1 MAADPKTILRRWEDL
16 KSARM
21 PHEQIW
27 RQIDELF
34 TPRRSDILTRPAGEI
49 RDRRVVDATG
59 MICVDRLAAMTFGFT
74 VSSSMPF
81 VRPDVGSGLIAAGRA
96 ADDIDAGGRDYLD
109 GVSWGLHGHFMGAQ
123 SGFTVA
129 VPEALTDWA
138 SKATAVVWIGRRR
151 GYGARY
157 QSRSI
162 WNCWIAANEDDEID
176 TLYYAFALP
185 AHRVISKW
193 PATADL
199 PCVKNAAKRSENAL
213 VNLLLATE
221 PREGGRAGNMAM
233 GKPFMSAVLLVDDK
247 IVIDESGYD
256 SFPYAVPRFA
266 VRPGDVYGYGPAHL
280 ALPDVRML
288 NAVMEAVIDGAEK
301 IIDPAIIAPLRVFP
315 KAIDRRRG
323 RVNYFQASQLGMQN
337 ADQAIRPLVTA
348 GDIGIGFE
356 LIREVRQSVNFAFYT
371 DWMRLRESGNM
382 TATEVNDRRDMRLR
396 GMAQITARVERDLM
410 GPISD
415 RTFEINDQE
424 GFFGDPPDSLSG
436 LPLRWGYTGPM
447 ALAQLQ
453 NQREAV
459 GLVMALRQQIAATDL
474 AAAQIVDVEEA
485 FRVLGDSVGLPPAV
499 LSTREKMAEIREK
512 QAQAEER
519 AAAAQET
526 AQQATALR
534 DGAQAV
540 GTMTNALRQ
549 DPTGTPA
556 MAMAA

>member
-1 MAADPKTILRRWEDL
+1 MAANPAAILRNWEDMKGPRL
-16 KSARM
+16 T
-21 PHEQIW
+21 HEQTW
-27 RQIDELF
+27 RDIDELF
-34 TPRRSDILTRPAGEI
+34 TPRRSALLTRRAGEI
-49 RDRRVVDATG
+49 RDRHVVDATG
-59 MICVDRLAAMTFGFT
+59 MINVDRLAAMAFGFT

-96 ADDIDAGGRDYLD
+96 ADDIDGPGRDYLD

-138 SKATAVVWIGRRR
+138 SKATAVVWTGRKR
-151 GYGARY
+151 GFGARY

-162 WNCWIAANEDDEID
+162 WNCWIAENEEGEID
-176 TLYYAFALP
+176 TLYYAFELP
-185 AHRVISKW
+185 AHRVKAKW
-193 PATADL
+193 PATAEL
-199 PCVKNAAKRSENAL
+199 TTIQNAEKRGPGAMIK
-213 VNLLLATE
+213 LLLAVE
-221 PREGGRAGNMAM
+221 PRVGGRAGMMAL
-233 GKPFMSAVLLVDDK
+233 GKPFAAAVVLVEEK
-247 IVIDESGYD
+247 LVIEESGYD

-266 VRPGDVYGYGPAHL
+266 VRPGEVYGYGPAHL

-288 NAVMEAVIDGAEK
+288 NAIMEAVIDGTEK
-301 IIDPAIIAPLRVFP
+301 AIDPAMMAPLRVFP
-315 KAIDRRRG
+315 RAIDRRQG

-337 ADQAIRPLVTA
+337 AGDAVRPLVTA
-348 GDIGIGFE
+348 GDIGIGVE
-356 LIREVRQSVNFAFYT
+356 LIREVRRQVDYAFYV

-396 GMAQITARVERDLM
+396 GMAQITSRVERDLM
-410 GPISD
+410 GPLAD

-424 GFFGDPPDSLSG
+424 RFFGDAPESLAG
-436 LPLRWGYTGPM
+436 LNLKWGYTGPM

-453 NQREAV
+453 SQRDAISV
-459 GLVMALRQQIAATDL
+459 VMALRQQLAQTDP

-485 FRVLGDSVGLPPAV
+485 FRVLADSVGLPPAV
-499 LSTREKMAEIREK
+499 LTTRERMAQIRA
-512 QAQAEER
+512 AQEEAQER
-519 AAAAQET
+519 ALAAQET

-540 GTMTNALRQ
+540 GTLTSALRQ
-549 DPTGTPA
+549 PGPE

>member
-1 MAADPKTILRRWEDL
+1 MPAEPKTILRRWEDL

-21 PHEQIW
+21 PHEQMW
-27 RQIDELF
+27 REIDDYF
-34 TPRRSDILTRPAGEI
+34 TPRRSDLLTRPAGEI

-59 MICVDRLAAMTFGFT
+59 MINVDRLSAMTFGFT
-74 VSSSMPF
+74 ISSTMPF

-96 ADDIDAGGRDYLD
+96 ADDIDAGGRDYMD
-109 GVSWGLHGHFMGAQ
+109 GVSWGLHGHFLGAQ

-138 SKATAVVWIGRRR
+138 SKATGVVWAGRKR
-151 GYGARY
+151 GFGARY

-162 WNCWIAANEDDEID
+162 WNCWGAVNADDEVD

-185 AHRVISKW
+185 AWRVIAKW
-193 PATADL
+193 PGTADL
-199 PCVKNAAKRSENAL
+199 PCVRNAAKRSENAL
-213 VNLLLATE
+213 VNLLMATE
-221 PREGGRAGNMAM
+221 PREGGMAGNMAL
-233 GKPFMSAVLLVDDK
+233 GKPFMTAVLLVDDK
-247 IVIDESGYD
+247 VVIEESGYD

-266 VRPGDVYGYGPAHL
+266 VRPGEFYGYGPAHL
-280 ALPDVRML
+280 SLPDVRML
-288 NAVMEAVIDGAEK
+288 NAIMEAVIDGTEK
-301 IIDPAIIAPLRVFP
+301 IVDPAMIAPLRVFP

-323 RVNYFQASQLGMQN
+323 RVNYFQASQLGMQS

-348 GDIGIGFE
+348 GDIGVGVE

-396 GMAQITARVERDLM
+396 GMSQITARVERDLM
-410 GPISD
+410 GPLAD
-415 RTFEINDQE
+415 RTFEINDLE
-424 GFFGDPPDSLSG
+424 GFFGDPPESLAG

-453 NQREAV
+453 SQREAV
-459 GLVMALRQQIAATDL
+459 SMVLALRQQIAQSDPTEAK
-474 AAAQIVDVEEA
+474 IVDVEEA

-499 LSTREKMAEIREK
+499 LATREKMAEIRA
-512 QAQAEER
+512 AQQEAEER
-519 AAAAQET
+519 AMAAQET

-540 GTMTNALRQ
+540 GTMTNAMRQ
-549 DPTGTPA
+549 EGAPPE
-556 MAMAA
+556 MAMSA